1 MVVTRE
7 EVKHLGW
14 LAKLEISDA
23 ELQRYTA
30 QIEDIINYL
39 NKLDTIPLEQIKPI
53 AVKKKF
59 SELRKDTPENRSE
72 EHTSEL
78 QSRQYLVCRLLL
90 EKKKTKQKFHLSYL
104 TTLCSIR

>member
-23 ELQRYTA
+23 ELQRYTT

-59 SELRKDTPENRSE
+59 SELRKDTPENFE
-72 EHTSEL
+72 DGVL
-78 QSRQYLVCRLLL
+78 G
-90 EKKKTKQKFHLSYL
+90 
-104 TTLCSIR
+104 TTYRKDGFVKGPRMV

>member
-23 ELQRYTA
+23 ELQRYTT
-30 QIEDIINYL
+30 QIEGIINYL
-39 NKLDTIPLEQIKPI
+39 NKLDTISLEQVKPI

-59 SELRKDTPENRSE
+59 SELRKDTPENFE
-72 EHTSEL
+72 DAVL
-78 QSRQYLVCRLLL
+78 G
-90 EKKKTKQKFHLSYL
+90 
-104 TTLCSIR
+104 TTYRKDGFVKGPRMV

>member
-23 ELQRYTA
+23 ELQRYTT
-30 QIEDIINYL
+30 QIEEIINYL
-39 NKLDTIPLEQIKPI
+39 NKLDTIPLEQVKPI

-59 SELRKDTPENRSE
+59 SELRKDAPENFEDTVLGTGYRKDGFVKGP
-72 EHTSEL
+72 
-78 QSRQYLVCRLLL
+78 RMV
-90 EKKKTKQKFHLSYL
+90 
-104 TTLCSIR
+104 